1 MAELPVEKMLLSEV
15 FQKVSNAKTKKE
27 KVALLKKYSTPAL
40 RALLIWNYD
49 ESVTS
54 MIPVGEVPYTPND
67 SPAGTE
73 HSMLFHEYKKLY
85 HYVKGGNDGL
95 NKIKREQMF
104 VQLLESLQSD
114 EATVLC
120 LVKDKKLGKRYK
132 ITKACISDAFPE
144 IEWGNRG
151 GK

>member
-1 MAELPVEKMLLSEV
+1 MAELRVEKLLLSEIL
-15 FQKVSNAKTKKE
+15 QKVSNAKTKKE

-49 ESVTS
+49 ESVVS
-54 MIPVGEVPYTPND
+54 MIPTGDVPFTPNE
-67 SPAGTE
+67 SPPGTE

-104 VQLLESLQSD
+104 VQLLESLQVD

-132 ITKACISDAFPE
+132 ITKACISEAFPE
-144 IEWGNRG
+144 IQWGNRS